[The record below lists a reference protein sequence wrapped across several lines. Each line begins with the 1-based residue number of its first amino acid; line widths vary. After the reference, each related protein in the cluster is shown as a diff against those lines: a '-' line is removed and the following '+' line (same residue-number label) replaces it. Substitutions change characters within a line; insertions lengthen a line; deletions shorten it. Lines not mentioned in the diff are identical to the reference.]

1 MRSEIRGENILLRSY
16 RKEDG
21 ELLFEGAREAS
32 QNADFVRWMPWCHP
46 GYSRQD
52 SDTFIAHC
60 IEAGE
65 KAEEFNFGIFDAAS
79 GTFLGGVGLNHFNA
93 AHRFFNLGYWVRPS
107 YQNRGIAAQA
117 ARLLAQASFTDL
129 TDLSL
134 NRLEIVVAVAN
145 LASQR
150 AAEKAGATRE
160 GILRKRLVI
169 GSEVHDAVLFSL
181 VREDVEL

>member
-1 MRSEIRGENILLRSY
+1 MRSEIRGGNILLRPY

-32 QNADFVRWMPWCHP
+32 QNADFRRWMPWCHQE
-46 GYSRQD
+46 YSRQD
-52 SDTFIAHC
+52 SDTFIEHC
-60 IEAGE
+60 LEAGE
-65 KAEEFNFGIFDAAS
+65 KTQEFNFGIFDAAS
-79 GTFLGGVGLNHFNA
+79 GTFLGGVGLSQFNA

-117 ARLLAQASFTDL
+117 ARLLAQSSFADL
-129 TDLSL
+129 QP
-134 NRLEIVVAVAN
+134 NRLEIVVAVEN

-150 AAEKAGATRE
+150 VAQKVGATRE

-169 GSEVHDAVLFSL
+169 AGEVHDAVLFSL
-181 VREDVEL
+181 VAEDVEV